1 MKCLLILLLSLPILL
16 NAQHTEDETNEILEV
31 FHLTGLI
38 NDRGLATLTS
48 MVSTQGFLTRIIPT
62 KGRFERNTSGGLYY
76 SAQLI
81 NLLKEVYSQETM
93 YRSGIN
99 IWLQLYEEAE
109 ITDSRLIPEEQHNA
123 MEASWRKQMEN
134 HPGHLIEVALGENI
148 LDSLQRKSKR
158 QSSFSLGGGRMD
170 WEYYQSSVPVTTSV
184 YDKTAPEVLDLLHS
198 LELITEE
205 IYHHWKT
212 DMEANGY
219 FSSVYLLD
227 ALAREMG
234 ELETRELRKQQHE
247 ALLAEL
253 EKAGMI
259 TPETAQMLLAN
270 DSLLTSSEYNVFLPY
285 LENTVRIDFPNDG
298 LLENGYPALF
308 AALAQ
313 IDPALNDF
321 SATIE
326 RITTPPGRDSTGEY
340 FEVTVSGLGHSAQTI
355 IHATKSSGD
364 IVGQP
369 PRFSFISSYL
379 LIIDDL
385 LEKAGYEKRLYTA
398 PLYQQL
404 KEANIFPVYI
414 SLVDLANQALVDSGY
429 MKLGLRG
436 NKRW

>member
-1 MKCLLILLLSLPILL
+1 MKYLLILFIFFPIIME
-16 NAQHTEDETNEILEV
+16 AQHTEEEANEILEV

-38 NDRGLATLTS
+38 NDRGLATLIPMIS
-48 MVSTQGFLTRIIPT
+48 EQGFSTIFIPT
-62 KGRFERNTSGGLYY
+62 KGRLERNTSGGLY

-81 NLLKEVYSQETM
+81 NLLKEVYSEETI

-99 IWLQLYEEAE
+99 IWLELYEEAE
-109 ITDSRLIPEEQHNA
+109 ITDSRLIPEEQRKA
-123 MEASWRKQMEN
+123 IEVSWRKQMEN

-148 LDSLQRKSKR
+148 LDSLQMKSKR
-158 QSSFSLGGGRMD
+158 QSSFSSNGGKIDVR
-170 WEYYQSSVPVTTSV
+170 YYQPLVPATTSV
-184 YDKTAPEVLDLLHS
+184 YEKTAPVILDLLHN
-198 LELITEE
+198 LELITEA
-205 IYHHWKT
+205 IYRNWKT

-234 ELETRELRKQQHE
+234 ELETKAVRKTQHE

-253 EKAGMI
+253 EKAEMI
-259 TPETAQMLLAN
+259 TPVTAQMLLAN

-285 LENTVRIDFPNDG
+285 LENTVRIDFPSDG

-313 IDPALNDF
+313 IDPELNDF

-326 RITTPPGRDSTGEY
+326 QITTPPGRDSTGEY

-355 IHATKSSGD
+355 IHATESSGD

-369 PRFSFISSYL
+369 PRFSFISNYL
-379 LIIDDL
+379 IIIDDL

-398 PLYQQL
+398 PIYRQIN
-404 KEANIFPVYI
+404 KEGILPVYI
-414 SLVDLANQALVDSGY
+414 SLVDLANQALVTSSGRE
-429 MKLGLRG
+429 LGLSG